1 MLEQL
6 VGAAFGALKS
16 RAAPSLT
23 GLWLYLAAG
32 LLFLLGGLYLSYAVF
47 LALAEQLGPPWA
59 GAITGALLMLFAT
72 LALLVALLL
81 NRPPPKPAAATPAVE
96 GLDSELT
103 DLVLRAADYIGHK
116 FQIPNAVMA
125 IGALLA
131 GLVAGLSPAARGFLL
146 NLGDQIFKDS
156 KGEPK

>member
-23 GLWLYLAAG
+23 GLWLHLAAG

-59 GAITGALLMLFAT
+59 GALTGGILMLLAT

-81 NRPPPKPAAATPAVE
+81 NRPPPQQQHHAGD
-96 GLDSELT
+96 GLDAELT
-103 DLVLRAADYIGHK
+103 EVLLRAAEFISHK
-116 FQIPNAVMA
+116 FQIPNAAMA
-125 IGALLA
+125 IAALLA

-146 NLGDQIFKDS
+146 KLGDQLFKDF

>member
-6 VGAAFGALKS
+6 VAAAFGALKS

-23 GLWLYLAAG
+23 GLGLHLAAG

-59 GAITGALLMLFAT
+59 GAVTGALLMLFAT

-81 NRPPPKPAAATPAVE
+81 NRPPPPRPAENVDAEIAEV
-96 GLDSELT
+96 L
-103 DLVLRAADYIGHK
+103 LRAADFISHK
-116 FQIPNAVMA
+116 FQIPNAAMA
-125 IGALLA
+125 IAALLA

-146 NLGDQIFKDS
+146 NLGDQLFKDS